1 MSGSNSLTEISIAS
15 HFKRSSVAV
24 SWALH
29 FPLPRSKIQ
38 GEMSGSSSFAMK
50 SISLS
55 FKTPSYM
62 WWWFVLSS
70 PLIVLVLDHYLTRRN
85 SFMMRQPCFCVCFL
99 VVAVEYSWH
108 LFWIVIV
115 FRIVSIFWSLLD
127 VSGWSMLSFS
137 YLFYFVVDGS
147 FFFFSGSLNYVID
160 LSINFF
166 QISFLFSWFF
176 FSSVLSSKLVMGRFI
191 YSNTPSLLRSFQNY
205 LPCLLFSW
213 NFYHRLHSPAGTPV
227 ELHSIFSS
235 ARANFGALVQT
246 KSYLRAIGRST
257 LFSKF
262 TVLCSF
268 DACEIDLDLMWCRL
282 KHCSAL
288 VGFDYGNQSFVAEIE
303 SASSNWLYFPAPLH
317 CLESNLMASFAQTTS
332 IDCINFCKEM
342 QLYSEKKCQT

>member
-147 FFFFSGSLNYVID
+147 FFSFLVLLIT
-160 LSINFF
+160 LSIYLLIFF
-166 QISFLFSWFF
+166 KFRFCSLGFFFISFI
-176 FSSVLSSKLVMGRFI
+176 K
-191 YSNTPSLLRSFQNY
+191 
-205 LPCLLFSW
+205 
-213 NFYHRLHSPAGTPV
+213 
-227 ELHSIFSS
+227 
-235 ARANFGALVQT
+235 
-246 KSYLRAIGRST
+246 
-257 LFSKF
+257 
-262 TVLCSF
+262 
-268 DACEIDLDLMWCRL
+268 
-282 KHCSAL
+282 
-288 VGFDYGNQSFVAEIE
+288 
-303 SASSNWLYFPAPLH
+303 
-317 CLESNLMASFAQTTS
+317 
-332 IDCINFCKEM
+332 
-342 QLYSEKKCQT
+342 

>member
-147 FFFFSGSLNYVID
+147 FFSFLVLLIT
-160 LSINFF
+160 LSIYLLIFF
-166 QISFLFSWFF
+166 KFRFCSLGFF
-176 FSSVLSSKLVMGRFI
+176 FHQFYQVNLWWVALYIQTHHLSYVVFRLIFRVCSSLGTFITDCTLRPVLQSNYIPFSVL
-191 YSNTPSLLRSFQNY
+191 
-205 LPCLLFSW
+205 
-213 NFYHRLHSPAGTPV
+213 
-227 ELHSIFSS
+227 
-235 ARANFGALVQT
+235 LVQT
-246 KSYLRAIGRST
+246 LARLFRRKVIWGR
-257 LFSKF
+257 LA
-262 TVLCSF
+262 VQPY
-268 DACEIDLDLMWCRL
+268 
-282 KHCSAL
+282 SA
-288 VGFDYGNQSFVAEIE
+288 NSRCC
-303 SASSNWLYFPAPLH
+303 APLM
-317 CLESNLMASFAQTTS
+317 LA
-332 IDCINFCKEM
+332 K
-342 QLYSEKKCQT
+342 